1 MSPAARGPACPPFRP
16 AADEGGVWRCWL
28 RSAKNRPRLP
38 AAGFLTFVLANGRAG
53 PRPSVP
59 WGPRGVR
66 PDAERRPS
74 RPCLFG
80 EQSHRLS
87 VTASRS
93 RGAPSRM
100 TKAQQSGESLPP
112 EGHPPPQRAVGTE
125 RGGEPGRC
133 EAPPRPGPEH
143 GPQSHPPACAPTSL
157 GSLVWSGLS
166 AQGSA
171 RGHSGTEAHVPS
183 CHVHLRTLPSTLP
196 FSVAAA
202 HVFECCAPG
211 ALPGLTEQVWAG
223 GAGGC

>member
-16 AADEGGVWRCWL
+16 AADEGGVWRCRL

-59 WGPRGVR
+59 WGPRAVR

-74 RPCLFG
+74 RTCLFG

-133 EAPPRPGPEH
+133 EAPPCPGPEH
-143 GPQSHPPACAPTSL
+143 GPQSQPPGLRPHLPGLPRLERAQC
-157 GSLVWSGLS
+157 SGLS
-166 AQGSA
+166 QGTLRDRGPRAELPRSPANPAQHPA
-171 RGHSGTEAHVPS
+171 F
-183 CHVHLRTLPSTLP
+183 L
-196 FSVAAA
+196 
-202 HVFECCAPG
+202 
-211 ALPGLTEQVWAG
+211 
-223 GAGGC
+223 GCRCPCF

>member
-16 AADEGGVWRCWL
+16 AADEGGVWRCRL

-59 WGPRGVR
+59 WGPCAVR

-143 GPQSHPPACAPTSL
+143 GPQSHPRPVPPPPWAPSSGAGSVLRAQPGDTQGQRPTCRAATFTCEPCPAPCPSRL
-157 GSLVWSGLS
+157 PLPMFLS
-166 AQGSA
+166 AA
-171 RGHSGTEAHVPS
+171 R
-183 CHVHLRTLPSTLP
+183 
-196 FSVAAA
+196 
-202 HVFECCAPG
+202 
-211 ALPGLTEQVWAG
+211 QVRYLG
-223 GAGGC
+223 

>member
-16 AADEGGVWRCWL
+16 AADEGGVWRCRL

-59 WGPRGVR
+59 WGPRAVR
-66 PDAERRPS
+66 PDAERRPT

-143 GPQSHPPACAPTSL
+143 GPQPAPPPPWAPSSGA
-157 GSLVWSGLS
+157 GSVLRAQPGDTQGQRPTCRAATFTCEPCPAPCLSRLPLPMFLS
-166 AQGSA
+166 AA
-171 RGHSGTEAHVPS
+171 R
-183 CHVHLRTLPSTLP
+183 
-196 FSVAAA
+196 
-202 HVFECCAPG
+202 
-211 ALPGLTEQVWAG
+211 QVRYLG
-223 GAGGC
+223 

>member
-1 MSPAARGPACPPFRP
+1 M
-16 AADEGGVWRCWL
+16 
-28 RSAKNRPRLP
+28 
-38 AAGFLTFVLANGRAG
+38 NGRAG
-53 PRPSVP
+53 PHPSVP
-59 WGPRGVR
+59 WGPRAVR

>member
-16 AADEGGVWRCWL
+16 AADEGGVWRCRL

-59 WGPRGVR
+59 WGPRAVR

-112 EGHPPPQRAVGTE
+112 EGHLPRSGQWARREVGSPAGVRRLPAQAQSTDPSPTPRPAPPPPWAPSSGAGSVLRAQPGDTQGQRPTCRAATFTC
-125 RGGEPGRC
+125 EPC
-133 EAPPRPGPEH
+133 PAPCLSRLPLPMF
-143 GPQSHPPACAPTSL
+143 
-157 GSLVWSGLS
+157 LS
-166 AQGSA
+166 AA
-171 RGHSGTEAHVPS
+171 R
-183 CHVHLRTLPSTLP
+183 
-196 FSVAAA
+196 
-202 HVFECCAPG
+202 
-211 ALPGLTEQVWAG
+211 QVRYLG
-223 GAGGC
+223 